1 MDDTCRESANA
12 LPLFVFPSRQFLQ
25 PPSRYEERFSFS
37 FRLPSG
43 RMVDVPKKAKAF
55 EGKIRREPN
64 PKGAQ
69 ASTRRVLT
77 PPPTRNEKQV
87 TFEPEQKI
95 GAYRIIRLLGQGG
108 MGAVYEVEHEQLG
121 IRYALKAFT
130 SQCEYA
136 DILKKKF
143 LAEGKVLARL
153 RDPHLIRV
161 FDLAI
166 DEATGVPYFVMDII
180 TYTDGVPHTLDD
192 IELGDL
198 EEDYIFDWFDD
209 LCKALDYIHSQGIV
223 HRDIKLGNVLL
234 REDRHVML
242 SDFGVS
248 RIFGAGLSREI
259 NVTRTI
265 VSDGK
270 TESRLVMGTEGY
282 MAPEVQSGHDATPAA
297 DVYSLGVMFFH
308 LLTGLWY
315 EPGTKALSILD
326 GFKYRWRDV
335 LARMLSVNPQNR
347 PLPLSDLPRQLQ
359 PIESPEIA
367 EDDSGSEN
375 RPQRDA
381 WRWIAIATAI
391 VVVAVVVAV
400 ILLRPKTNGLLSP
413 SEDDFNELFSAK
425 DVFLSKEGGK

>member
-1 MDDTCRESANA
+1 
-12 LPLFVFPSRQFLQ
+12 
-25 PPSRYEERFSFS
+25 
-37 FRLPSG
+37 
-43 RMVDVPKKAKAF
+43 
-55 EGKIRREPN
+55 
-64 PKGAQ
+64 
-69 ASTRRVLT
+69 
-77 PPPTRNEKQV
+77 
-87 TFEPEQKI
+87 
-95 GAYRIIRLLGQGG
+95 

-121 IRYALKAFT
+121 VHFALKAFST
-130 SQCEYA
+130 QNKHA
-136 DILKKKF
+136 DVLKKKF

-166 DEATGVPYFVMDII
+166 DEATDVPYFVMDII
-180 TYTDGVPHTLDD
+180 TYKDGTPHTLDD
-192 IELGDL
+192 VERDDL

-248 RIFGAGLSREI
+248 RIFGEGLSREV

-270 TESRLVMGTEGY
+270 TESKLIMGTAGY
-282 MAPEVQSGHDATPAA
+282 MAPEIMSGEDATPAA

-315 EPGTKALSILD
+315 EPGTKALALLD

-335 LARMLSVNPQNR
+335 LSRMLSVNPQER
-347 PLPLSDLPRQLQ
+347 PVPLSDLPRQLKQ
-359 PIESPEIA
+359 GLPSEVATQVKSIRRSVR
-367 EDDSGSEN
+367 SGSFK
-375 RPQRDA
+375 
-381 WRWIAIATAI
+381 RWWLAASIAAALAA
-391 VVVAVVVAV
+391 VAVVIAVARRSATGE
-400 ILLRPKTNGLLSP
+400 LLPP
-413 SEDDFNELFSAK
+413 AQDDFKELFSSA
-425 DVFLSKEGGK
+425 DVFRAEEVGK

>member
-1 MDDTCRESANA
+1 
-12 LPLFVFPSRQFLQ
+12 
-25 PPSRYEERFSFS
+25 
-37 FRLPSG
+37 
-43 RMVDVPKKAKAF
+43 
-55 EGKIRREPN
+55 
-64 PKGAQ
+64 
-69 ASTRRVLT
+69 
-77 PPPTRNEKQV
+77 
-87 TFEPEQKI
+87 
-95 GAYRIIRLLGQGG
+95 

-121 IRYALKAFT
+121 VHFALKAFST
-130 SQCEYA
+130 QNKHA
-136 DILKKKF
+136 DVLKKKF

-166 DEATGVPYFVMDII
+166 DEATDVPYFVMDII
-180 TYTDGVPHTLDD
+180 TYKDGTPHTLDD
-192 IELGDL
+192 VERDDL

-248 RIFGAGLSREI
+248 RIFGEGLSREV

-270 TESRLVMGTEGY
+270 TESKLIMGTAGY
-282 MAPEVQSGHDATPAA
+282 MAPEVLKGEDATPAA

-315 EPGTKALSILD
+315 EPGTKALALLD

-335 LARMLSVNPQNR
+335 LSRMLSVNPQER
-347 PLPLSDLPRQLQ
+347 PLPLSDLPRQLL
-359 PIESPEIA
+359 PVEST
-367 EDDSGSEN
+367 EN
-375 RPQRDA
+375 SAPVQKPPA
-381 WRWIAIATAI
+381 FAFVKRWWLIVVAAVAAAAVAI
-391 VVVAVVVAV
+391 VAVAAF
-400 ILLRPKTNGLLSP
+400 RSKT
-413 SEDDFNELFSAK
+413 SEPPPPAQDDFSEMFSSD
-425 DVFLSKEGGK
+425 DVFQQRESGK

>member
-1 MDDTCRESANA
+1 
-12 LPLFVFPSRQFLQ
+12 
-25 PPSRYEERFSFS
+25 
-37 FRLPSG
+37 
-43 RMVDVPKKAKAF
+43 
-55 EGKIRREPN
+55 
-64 PKGAQ
+64 
-69 ASTRRVLT
+69 
-77 PPPTRNEKQV
+77 
-87 TFEPEQKI
+87 
-95 GAYRIIRLLGQGG
+95 

-121 IRYALKAFT
+121 VHFALKAFST
-130 SQCEYA
+130 QNKHA
-136 DILKKKF
+136 DVLKKKF

-166 DEATGVPYFVMDII
+166 DEATDVPYFVMDII
-180 TYTDGVPHTLDD
+180 TYKDGTPHTLDD
-192 IELGDL
+192 VERDDL

-248 RIFGAGLSREI
+248 RIFGEGLSREV

-270 TESRLVMGTEGY
+270 TESKLVMGTAGY
-282 MAPEVQSGHDATPAA
+282 MAPEVLKGEDATPAA

-315 EPGTKALSILD
+315 EPGTKALALLD

-335 LARMLSVNPQNR
+335 LSRMLSVNPQER
-347 PLPLSDLPRQLQ
+347 PLPLSDLPRQLL
-359 PIESPEIA
+359 PVESTENSAPVQNPPAFAFVKRWWFIA
-367 EDDSGSEN
+367 V
-375 RPQRDA
+375 A
-381 WRWIAIATAI
+381 AVAAVAI
-391 VVVAVVVAV
+391 VAVVAF
-400 ILLRPKTNGLLSP
+400 RSKTSEPPSP
-413 SEDDFNELFSAK
+413 AQDDFSEMFSSD
-425 DVFLSKEGGK
+425 DVFQPRESGK